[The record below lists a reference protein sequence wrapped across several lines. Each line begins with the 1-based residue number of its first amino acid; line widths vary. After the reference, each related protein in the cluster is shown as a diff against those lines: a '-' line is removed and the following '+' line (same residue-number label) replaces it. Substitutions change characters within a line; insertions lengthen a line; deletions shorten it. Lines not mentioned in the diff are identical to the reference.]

1 MKVFR
6 NLLVLF
12 FLVTGFTSWSQS
24 AIDSVQFFKD
34 ETPLVVTLSTD
45 LGSLLNGKIK
55 NEYQPA
61 VFACMHPDGSAIS
74 EEIRLNLRGHS
85 RRTICNIPPI
95 RLSFRNPG
103 SPRLSSLRNLKLVSE
118 CKSGSEYEE
127 YLLKEYLIYK
137 LYNIIT
143 EKSFRVRL
151 LKITYQDNVGKKKAF
166 TKNAFVIE
174 NVDALSKRLHCKEL
188 NNLKL
193 NSENINREQMTI
205 VNLFEYMIG
214 NTDWSV
220 PNNHNIKLLRFKKDS
235 MALPYPIPYDFDY
248 SGLVNADYAVP
259 DEIMGIESVVQ
270 RVYRGFPRSM
280 PELTVAIAVF
290 NQHKEEIDAL
300 VNNFELLSNYTKKDI
315 SSYIADFYK
324 IINDSKEVQKIF
336 IDNARKK

>member
-6 NLLVLF
+6 SMLVLF
-12 FLVTGFTSWSQS
+12 LLALCLPGWSQPV
-24 AIDSVQFFKD
+24 IDSVLFFKD

-45 LGSLLNGKIK
+45 LGNLMSGKIK
-55 NEYQPA
+55 EEYQPA
-61 VFACMHPDGSAIS
+61 TFACKHPDGSTIS

-95 RLSFRNPG
+95 RLSFRNPA
-103 SPRLSSLRNLKLVSE
+103 SPRLSPLRNLKLVSE
-118 CKSGSEYEE
+118 CKSGSDYEQ
-127 YLLKEYLIYK
+127 YLLKEYLVYK
-137 LYNIIT
+137 IYNIIT

-151 LKITYQDNVGKKKAF
+151 LKMTYQDNVGKKKPF

-193 NSENINREQMTI
+193 SSENTNREQMTI

-220 PNNHNIKLLRFKKDS
+220 PNNHNVKLLRIKKDS

-270 RVYRGFPRSM
+270 RVYRGFPRNM
-280 PELTVAIAVF
+280 EELKTGIAVF

-300 VNNFELLSNYTKKDI
+300 VNNSELISGYSKKEISNYLN
-315 SSYIADFYK
+315 DFYK
-324 IINDSKEVQKIF
+324 IINDQKEVQRIF